1 MIRRPP
7 ISTRTD
13 TLFPYTTLFRSTKV
27 HHRAGQENA
36 ALGVGEAVIARAQID
51 RADDETGVGNAVVA
65 PLGIDHHAVQIIQ
78 GRKRA
83 CVDNHVVRAAEERQG
98 MTALAADAV
107 DRADVADDRGTAGP
121 ARALGDERGCAGAS
135 GSHIGIDRQVERATR
150 PRSSAQT
157 SELQSRMRTQY
168 AD

>member
-1 MIRRPP
+1 MRGSVFFYKQKTAYDVR
-7 ISTRTD
+7 ISDWSSDVCSSDLRIGE
-13 TLFPYTTLFRSTKV
+13 RAGTKV

-83 CVDNHVVRAAEERQG
+83 CVANHVVRAAEERQG
-98 MTALAADAV
+98 MNALAARKSV
-107 DRADVADDRGTAGP
+107 V
-121 ARALGDERGCAGAS
+121 
-135 GSHIGIDRQVERATR
+135 
-150 PRSSAQT
+150 
-157 SELQSRMRTQY
+157 
-168 AD
+168 